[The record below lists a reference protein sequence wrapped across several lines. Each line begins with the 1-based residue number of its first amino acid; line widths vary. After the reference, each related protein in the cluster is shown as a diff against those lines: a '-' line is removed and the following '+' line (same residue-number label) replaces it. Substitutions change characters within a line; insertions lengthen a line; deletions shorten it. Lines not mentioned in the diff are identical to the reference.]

1 MDWCLLTLFLGA
13 ILSLFLPIVPEF
25 SLLVLILCLS
35 FALLFIKKYRYFAL
49 LSIAACWI
57 LLAANQYRQNNEHKN
72 VNIYH
77 QGSTTIE
84 VIGKVSSIGHIK
96 GEALRFNFEVHTLN
110 GKKLANP
117 YRIRLR
123 WDNPLYWI
131 QQGQTW
137 QFLVKVKPAHGLS
150 NLGGFN
156 YQTWLMQ
163 QNVFAT
169 GYVKKSAKTLMINEQ
184 STIRAMRYK
193 KFYSLMPKHELSA
206 IIMALGFGE
215 RGLLTSA
222 HWQVL
227 SATATQHLIAISGL
241 HIGLIAVSVLLILR
255 GLVKYFPIKWCIKQ
269 AWCQGL
275 TQRKLTYIP
284 IIGSCVVATYYSYLA
299 GFSIPTLRALIM
311 LYLYWFM
318 RSLGINLTAPRTL
331 LITIFMIL
339 VIWPLNILSV
349 SFWLSISALT
359 IIFLTTWRFPIA
371 KIKSDK
377 SISTLPDL
385 ANTRYRA
392 FKEKTGLWLKSLLVL
407 QLALTVIML
416 PIAGSLSYQLPL
428 MAYFANIV
436 AVPAMS
442 FSTIPLTLASVIL
455 LPLSETLSL
464 YCMTLALKTLDVIW
478 YWLTIITSIEWAIV
492 PVSAAKLSL
501 ILCLIWIIIFVIIY
515 HVKWRYVLVPSLI
528 FCGYYITFIVKSGI
542 DNTWL
547 VNVFDVGHGLAI
559 VIEKNDQILVYDTGA
574 AYPSGF
580 NLSQV
585 ALTPYL
591 NYRGYRSIDKVIISH
606 NDNDHAGGLA
616 YLREHYYIGNVMA
629 NSPHLSPQSSCLA
642 GQNFDWQ
649 GLNFHVLSPA
659 SKQGENNDD
668 SCVIKVTDGYHSV
681 LLTGDISKRVE
692 RKLVQN
698 NKLKNILISDLLIA
712 PHHGSKSSSSG
723 KFLSA
728 VSPRVA
734 IFSTGYLNQWHM
746 PSLEIRRRYA
756 SQNIQTFNTA
766 SQGMIVVKFSQKSM
780 KVESFR
786 EDIKPFWFINTL

>member
-49 LSIAACWI
+49 LSFAVCWT
-57 LLAANQYRQNNEHKN
+57 LLAASQYRYHSEQKNENNYRQ
-72 VNIYH
+72 VA
-77 QGSTTIE
+77 TTIE

-96 GEALRFNFEVHTLN
+96 GEALRFNFDVDAIN
-110 GKKLANP
+110 GTQLANP

-123 WDNPLYWI
+123 WDKPLYWI
-131 QQGQTW
+131 QQGQVW
-137 QFLVKVKPAHGLS
+137 QFLVKIKPAHGLA

-163 QNVFAT
+163 QKILAT
-169 GYVKKSAKTLMINEQ
+169 GYVKKSPKTLMINDQ

-193 KFYSLMPKHELSA
+193 KFYSLMPEHELSA
-206 IIMALGFGE
+206 IIIALGFGE

-222 HWQVL
+222 HWQIL

-241 HIGLIAVSVLLILR
+241 HIGLVAVSVLFLLR
-255 GLVKYFPIKWCIKQ
+255 IFVKNVPIKWFIKQ
-269 AWCQGL
+269 AWFNGL
-275 TQRKLTYIP
+275 TQKKLIYIP
-284 IIGSCVVATYYSYLA
+284 IVGSCVVATYYSYLA

-311 LYLYWFM
+311 LYLYWSM
-318 RSLGINLTAPRTL
+318 RSLGINLTVPRTL
-331 LITIFMIL
+331 LITIFIIL
-339 VIWPLNILSV
+339 VIWPLNVLSA

-359 IIFLTTWRFPIA
+359 IIFLTTWRFPVASITR
-371 KIKSDK
+371 DK
-377 SISTLPDL
+377 SKKVTSH
-385 ANTRYRA
+385 AVSTRYSSYKA
-392 FKEKTGLWLKSLLVL
+392 KAGHWLKSLLLL

-455 LPLSETLSL
+455 LPLSETLAL
-464 YCMTLALKTLDVIW
+464 YCMELALLTLDVIW
-478 YWLTIITSIEWAIV
+478 HWLTIIANMEWALIS
-492 PVSAAKLSL
+492 VSAFKLNV
-501 ILCLIWIIIFVIIY
+501 ILCLVCITIFTVIY
-515 HVKWRYVLVPSLI
+515 HLKWRYILVPSLI
-528 FCGYYITFIVKSGI
+528 FCGYCITFIVKSRV
-542 DNTWL
+542 DNIWHL
-547 VNVFDVGHGLAI
+547 SALDVGHGLAI
-559 VIEKNDQILVYDTGA
+559 VIEKNNQVLIYDTGA

-585 ALTPYL
+585 ALAPYL
-591 NYRGYRSIDKVIISH
+591 NYRGYRSIDKIIISH

-616 YLREHYYIGNVMA
+616 FLREHYYVGNVMA
-629 NSPHLSPQSSCLA
+629 NSLQLSPQSSCLA
-642 GQNFDWQ
+642 GQRFDWQ
-649 GLNFHVLSPA
+649 GLDFYVLSPA
-659 SKQGENNDD
+659 SKLGENNDD
-668 SCVIKVTDGYHSV
+668 SCVIKISDGHHSV

-692 RKLVQN
+692 RRLVQDKTLN
-698 NKLKNILISDLLIA
+698 NMLISDLLIA

-746 PSLEIRRRYA
+746 PSDEIRRRYA
-756 SQNIQTFNTA
+756 HQNIQTFNTA
-766 SQGMIVVKFSQKSM
+766 TQGMIRVKFNQKNM
-780 KVESFR
+780 AVETFR
-786 EDIKPFWFINTL
+786 GEIKPFWFINSF